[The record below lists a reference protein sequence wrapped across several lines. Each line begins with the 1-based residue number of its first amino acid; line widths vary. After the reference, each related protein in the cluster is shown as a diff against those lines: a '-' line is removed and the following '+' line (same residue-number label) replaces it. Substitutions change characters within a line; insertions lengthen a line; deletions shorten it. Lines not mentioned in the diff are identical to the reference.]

1 MQAGQL
7 SDWQFSGDRNQLEF
21 TTNAGV
27 QPRAQLL
34 ENPTR
39 LVIDLPGTTV
49 GQVATSQA
57 IGQTVRQIRVGQ
69 LDAQT
74 TRIIVELAP
83 GYTID
88 PQQVK
93 FHGFSPTQWTVQLP
107 DPQPEASS
115 TAIAPIQNPPPIS
128 HSPVSSLPP
137 ANSSLPANSLP
148 SIHSAPSAPVPS
160 APVPS
165 APVPSAPVPSAPAPS
180 ALAQA
185 SRSVASA
192 HPMPQA
198 ATQIEEVRL
207 TADGLFVR
215 TTGDRPELSVERG
228 RRDRDIITIT
238 VANASLSPQITQPI
252 AINQYG
258 ISTLELS
265 QAANQRS
272 PSVQITLHV
281 AKNSPDWQA
290 FASGAGGIVMLPQG
304 GISAVARLAPPAARP
319 APAPSSSA
327 IAASRSALALQSP
340 ALQSPALQ
348 SPAFRLPSSQSASEP
363 QDSRSQEPQA
373 ASTAATI
380 AGVELNPTSNQ
391 LLIHSDR
398 PVSYSGRWQ
407 SGLYQITL
415 SPAQLADRVTG
426 SDIGG
431 AASPVLRVQLRQQT
445 ENTVVISVQPAA
457 GVRFGT
463 LNLVSPQLLA
473 LQVDRLVSGVAPS
486 AGSSA
491 RSRAGTAAV
500 VLPNRIP
507 SITMPR
513 LQSGR
518 LVVVLDPGHGGSDPG
533 AVGIN
538 GIQEKQVTLAIAQ
551 QVAAYLTQQGV
562 QVILTRTDDSDVE
575 LEPRV
580 QMAEQDRANLFVSI
594 HANSISMD
602 RPDVNG
608 IETYYYSSGEQ
619 MAQVIQDSIV
629 QGTGMNDKGTHS
641 ARFYVLRRTSMPAV
655 LIETGFVTGSDDAA
669 HLANAG
675 FQNQMALSIAQGIL
689 RYAQQNAT
697 ALNR

>member
-1 MQAGQL
+1 MGVLGLCWVAAPAQAGQL
-7 SDWQFSGDRNQLEF
+7 SAWQFSSDRNQLEF
-21 TTNAGV
+21 STNEGV
-27 QPRAQLL
+27 QPRAQLV
-34 ENPTR
+34 EDPTR

-49 GQVATSQA
+49 GQVTTSQA
-57 IGQTVRQIRVGQ
+57 IGQTVQQIRVGQ

-93 FHGFSPTQWTVQLP
+93 FHGISPTHWTVQLP
-107 DPQPEASS
+107 DPQTKAGS
-115 TAIAPIQNPPPIS
+115 TAIAPIQTAPPIS
-128 HSPVSSLPP
+128 RRPVSSPP
-137 ANSSLPANSLP
+137 P
-148 SIHSAPSAPVPS
+148 SNPPTLINSAPSVP
-160 APVPS
+160 AQTR
-165 APVPSAPVPSAPAPS
+165 PA
-180 ALAQA
+180 A
-185 SRSVASA
+185 SVS
-192 HPMPQA
+192 PMPQA

-215 TTGDRPELSVERG
+215 TSGARPDLVVERG
-228 RRDRDIITIT
+228 RRDRDIITVTI
-238 VANASLSPQITQPI
+238 ANASLSSQLTQPI

-258 ISTLELS
+258 ISTLELRQ
-265 QAANQRS
+265 QASQRS
-272 PSVQITLHV
+272 ASVQITLHV
-281 AKNSPDWQA
+281 AKESPDWQA
-290 FASGAGGIVMLPQG
+290 FASGSGGIVMLPQG
-304 GISAVARLAPPAARP
+304 GISAVARLAPPVARP
-319 APAPSSSA
+319 TPAPNVASIA
-327 IAASRSALALQSP
+327 AASRAAVALQLP
-340 ALQSPALQ
+340 AP
-348 SPAFRLPSSQSASEP
+348 SQSASE
-363 QDSRSQEPQA
+363 SRSQA
-373 ASTAATI
+373 AQSQELQTTSTAATI

-431 AASPVLRVQLRQQT
+431 AASPVLRVQLRQQA

-473 LQVDRLVSGVAPS
+473 LQVSRVTSGVAPS
-486 AGSSA
+486 SGSSSG
-491 RSRAGTAAV
+491 SRPGSAAM

-551 QVAAYLTQQGV
+551 QLAAYLTQQGV
-562 QVILTRTDDSDVE
+562 QVILTRTDDRDVE

-580 QMAEQDRANLFVSI
+580 QMAEQAHANLFVSI

-655 LIETGFVTGSDDAA
+655 LIETGFVTGSEDAA
-669 HLANAG
+669 HLANAI

-689 RYAQQNAT
+689 RFAQQNAT